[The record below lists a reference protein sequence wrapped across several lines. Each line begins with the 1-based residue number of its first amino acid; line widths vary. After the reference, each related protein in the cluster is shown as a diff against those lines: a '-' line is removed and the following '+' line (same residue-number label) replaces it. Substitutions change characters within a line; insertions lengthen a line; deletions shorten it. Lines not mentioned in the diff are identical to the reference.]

1 MSCEGFKHGDWFL
14 LDDWDILARVDSFD
28 YSNPSVIY
36 LQMFEQD
43 GYGYSFQ
50 YIRVKD
56 HRITKIT
63 KEVADIMRE
72 V

>member
-1 MSCEGFKHGDWFL
+1 MDHSLKVGDWIF

-28 YSNPSVIY
+28 YSNPSVIQ

-56 HRITKIT
+56 HRMTKIT
-63 KEVADIMRE
+63 KEVADIMMG